1 MRIDILS
8 KNQQNEFDTPPKF
21 SLTERRIAFDIP
33 DSLRGYVRKIE
44 ISTSIVSFILQY
56 GYFKASG
63 KFFSVN
69 DFNQIDI
76 DAVCRWNEIDIDNL
90 DWSNHHR
97 ATLHRQKK
105 YILIHFGIHPFG
117 EKQKEL
123 LSQETLRLLKKQKR
137 HNSVFWIL
145 AEYLRDHRIEI
156 PTYYALY
163 TIIQSS
169 IKTLDEHYFELIDS
183 LLTIS
188 TQNLLEG
195 LLKKEEATS
204 TYNLTKLKNPNETIR
219 LRDIR
224 ENISDYNYFKN
235 LFHQIEPITS
245 KLELSTEVIDHYA
258 QFVIRSQVFQVS
270 RRENK
275 YFILI
280 CFIIYQ
286 YYFLGDLLLE
296 TIISATKEIENSVS
310 KVTKNILLEN
320 QSSTEQDLE
329 TVISLSKNMAVHV
342 KNLLHIKDSEMK
354 SKKERSEYYEHF
366 ANEKFLYEFVHILEP
381 INRIRK
387 KGLQKEPIF
396 YQVLEDHSHKLQN
409 RVAQLLRTID
419 FEVSNPNLQKAIIE
433 FKKKEGIITDT
444 FETDFLT
451 QDEKKNAKN
460 AQSKP
465 ALYKILLTKHLSLGI
480 KAGEISLMHSF
491 QHQAFDKY
499 LIDKEHWQK
508 NKNDILQNLNLL
520 DKKDWVSVQKKIQFS
535 LQNAFDKTY
544 ENLNTIDNPYVKVST
559 KNKRPQFSTPTKE
572 KSNKEDLKS
581 IFPPESSVPILEI
594 LNTINLST
602 QFTNA
607 FTHWSNKSI
616 PKKPSDMEL
625 FAIIMAYGCNI
636 GLNNMA
642 KNTTNINANTLNNT
656 ANWYFSLD
664 NIQKAND
671 MIIEFTEKLKM
682 VEFLKKEQPIV
693 HSSSDGQKFYV
704 KADSIH
710 ANYSFKYFGKDKGIV
725 MYSFIDNLH
734 RLFYATA
741 ISASEREAHY
751 VLDGLLHNEVIETD
765 LHSTD
770 SHGYTELVFALTYL
784 LDIEFA
790 PRIAHFQDHQL
801 FYFDG
806 IVIPNL
812 KFYELNLKE
821 IKAKNIEEQ
830 WDKILHIVATL
841 KLKNTS
847 ASTLFKR
854 LNSYSRQNS
863 TYLALRDLGR
873 LVRTKFLLD
882 YMYDHNL
889 RQMIQQQLN
898 KGESSNQLSKYIFYG
913 NNGQIKYPS
922 KEEHLQATACKTLIH
937 NLIICWN
944 YMYLS
949 KQFIKT
955 KPENRKDFYE
965 KIKQISPVR
974 WEHINFYGIFDFSPE
989 ALKNALE
996 FNADEL
1002 FNFEME

>member
-1 MRIDILS
+1 MDILP
-8 KNQQNEFDTPPKF
+8 KNWQKEFDSPPKF
-21 SLTERRIAFDIP
+21 SLIERRIAFEIP
-33 DSLRGYVRKIE
+33 DSLRGYIKKMESPMSMIG
-44 ISTSIVSFILQY
+44 FILQY
-56 GYFKASG
+56 GYFKVSG
-63 KFFSVN
+63 KFFFVN
-69 DFNQIDI
+69 DFNQEDI
-76 DAVCRWNEIDIDNL
+76 DAVCRWNEIDKNIVEWANYHRV
-90 DWSNHHR
+90 SSHH
-97 ATLHRQKK
+97 HKK
-105 YILIHFGIHPFG
+105 YILNYFGIHPFG
-117 EKQKEL
+117 NNVKQSLSKE
-123 LSQETLRLLKKQKR
+123 SLRLLKKQKR
-137 HNSVFWIL
+137 PNAVFWIL
-145 AEYLRDHRIEI
+145 ADYLRNNRIEI
-156 PTYYALY
+156 PTYRVIY
-163 TIIQSS
+163 TTIQESV
-169 IKTLDEHYFELIDS
+169 KTINEQYLITINSFLSETVQNLLDS
-183 LLTIS
+183 LLEKQEQS
-188 TQNLLEG
+188 FV
-195 LLKKEEATS
+195 
-204 TYNLTKLKNPNETIR
+204 YNLTRLRNANETLR

-224 ENISDYNYFKN
+224 ENIADYKNFKN
-235 LFHQIEPITS
+235 LYQQINPITS
-245 KLELSTEVIDHYA
+245 KLSLSPETIEYYA
-258 QFVIRSQVFQVS
+258 QFVIKARVFQIS

-275 YFILI
+275 YLMLI
-280 CFIIYQ
+280 CFIVYQ

-296 TIISATKEIENSVS
+296 TLISTTKEVENSVN
-310 KVTKNILLEN
+310 KIAKTIILEN
-320 QSSTEQDLE
+320 QNSCEDDLE
-329 TVISLSKNMAVHV
+329 SILLLSKKMAFQVEELLKV
-342 KNLLHIKDSEMK
+342 KENDTITRDKRIKYYDS
-354 SKKERSEYYEHF
+354 F
-366 ANEKFLYEFVHILEP
+366 ANEEFLYEFVQILNP
-381 INRIRK
+381 IKRIRK
-387 KGLQKEPIF
+387 NNIRKEPLF
-396 YQVLEDHSHKLQN
+396 YQILEEQSRKLQN
-409 RVAQLLRTID
+409 KTAEILRTID
-419 FEVSNPNLQKAIIE
+419 FEVSDPNLQKAITE

-444 FETDFLT
+444 FETDFLS
-451 QDEKKNAKN
+451 QNEKKNAKN
-460 AQSKP
+460 AKSKP
-465 ALYKILLTKHLSLGI
+465 ALYKILLTKHFSKAI
-480 KAGEISLMHSF
+480 KAGEVSLIHSF
-491 QHQAFDKY
+491 QNKPFEHY
-499 LIDKEHWQK
+499 LIDNEHWIKHQK
-508 NKNDILQNLNLL
+508 EILQNLNLL
-520 DKKDWVSVQKKIQFS
+520 NKKDWVSVQKKIQSS

-581 IFPPESSVPILEI
+581 IFPPESSVPILEV

-671 MIIEFTEKLKM
+671 MIIEFTEKLKL

-751 VLDGLLHNEVIETD
+751 VLDGLLHNEIVETD

-812 KFYELNLKE
+812 EFYELNLKE

-913 NNGQIKYPS
+913 NNGQIKYAS

-974 WEHINFYGIFDFSPE
+974 WEHINFYGIFDFSQE